1 MYLLTVISPFL
12 NLTVSTV
19 IVFNNP
25 VGLYS
30 NPDFATF
37 NGVLTN
43 GNTASVPPLVNL
55 FFLENWF
62 IAVAIEF
69 AWWNVASFACCTA

>member
-1 MYLLTVISPFL
+1 MPVPVNPFERLSIYLLTVISPFL
-12 NLTVSTV
+12 NFTVSTV

-30 NPDFATF
+30 NPDLATF

-43 GNTASVPPLVNL
+43 GNIASLKFFKYLTL
-55 FFLENWF
+55 F
-62 IAVAIEF
+62 A
-69 AWWNVASFACCTA
+69 